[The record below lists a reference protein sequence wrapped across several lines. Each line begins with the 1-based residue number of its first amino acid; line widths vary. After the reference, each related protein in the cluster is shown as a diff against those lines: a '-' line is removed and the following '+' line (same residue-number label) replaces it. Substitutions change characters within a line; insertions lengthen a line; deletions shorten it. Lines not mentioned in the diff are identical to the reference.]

1 LFIFDVIHVL
11 VNKQGEK
18 MLYLDATKEIE
29 ELEAWVINDPI
40 NADDYRDQ
48 IEQVKKESKWFF
60 TIDGSIESGWDTYE
74 AAEEAMND
82 WMLDHKHADATA
94 DVERL
99 Y

>member
-1 LFIFDVIHVL
+1 
-11 VNKQGEK
+11 

-29 ELEAWVINDPI
+29 ELKAWIKNDPGR
-40 NADDYRDQ
+40 ADEYRDEIKQ
-48 IEQVKKESKWFF
+48 IEKESKWFF
-60 TIDGSIESGWDTYE
+60 TIDGSIESGWNTYE

>member
-1 LFIFDVIHVL
+1 ML

-29 ELEAWVINDPI
+29 DLEAWIINDSV
-40 NADDYRDQ
+40 NADEYREQ
-48 IEQVKKESKWFF
+48 IKQVKKESRWFF
-60 TIDGSIESGWDTYE
+60 TIDGNIESSWNTKAE
-74 AAEEAMND
+74 AEDIMNE
-82 WMLDHKHADATA
+82 WLLDNANADATA

>member
-1 LFIFDVIHVL
+1 VL

-18 MLYLDATKEIE
+18 MLYLDATQEIE

>member
-1 LFIFDVIHVL
+1 
-11 VNKQGEK
+11 
-18 MLYLDATKEIE
+18 MLYLDAAKEIE
-29 ELEAWVINDPI
+29 ELKAWIENDPGR
-40 NADDYRDQ
+40 ADEYRDEIKQ
-48 IEQVKKESKWFF
+48 IEKESKWFF

>member
-1 LFIFDVIHVL
+1 
-11 VNKQGEK
+11 

-60 TIDGSIESGWDTYE
+60 TIDGSIESSWNTYE

>member
-82 WMLDHKHADATA
+82 WMLDHKNADATA

>member
-1 LFIFDVIHVL
+1 MFIFDVIHVL

>member
-1 LFIFDVIHVL
+1 MCWLT
-11 VNKQGEK
+11 NKEKK

-29 ELEAWVINDPI
+29 ELKAWIVNDPE
-40 NADDYRDQ
+40 NADEYRDQ
-48 IEQVKKESKWFF
+48 IDQIKKESKWFF

>member
-1 LFIFDVIHVL
+1 MFIFDVIHVL

-82 WMLDHKHADATA
+82 WMLDHKNADATA